1 MPKQKKNKDND
12 NKIIISINEIK
23 EYFELSKLEMLNSL
37 FYSLK
42 ERADLSDTGIFRN
55 QNHMAMSD
63 FFDLITNNVD
73 VTSYYKS
80 NNKL

>member
-12 NKIIISINEIK
+12 NKIIISSNEIK

-73 VTSYYKS
+73 ITSYYKS

>member
-12 NKIIISINEIK
+12 NKIIISSNEIK